1 VIYMRLFEF
10 ESKPIFAKYGIPI
23 PKGELASSP
32 DEVEAALRS
41 IRPPVVLKAQVT
53 VGRRGKGGGI
63 KVARTREEA
72 VELSRDLF
80 GAMVHGQRVERILI
94 EEFVET
100 AKELFLSITIDDSAG
115 KPIILASSE
124 GGVEIEELAMEH
136 PEKIVRELV
145 DPLRGLRGY
154 EARRVAK
161 AMGLSGQTMVEV
173 GRVLCSLYRAF
184 VDYDATI
191 AEINPLALTK
201 AGGLCATGA
210 VMIIDDDALD
220 KHPELKGR
228 AEERIEDDIERLA
241 FRLGIPYVRL
251 DGDIGVIGSGAGL
264 ATATVD
270 ILRSYGGRPANFLDT
285 GGRITYEHMKN
296 CLDLVFRNPRVRA
309 LLVNLYGGI
318 NPIVEG
324 AKGIVDFVRERGI
337 KVPIVVKARGNFEE
351 EAWRILEGAGIEVVK
366 SSRTEDAAQMV
377 IEKLRGAA

>member
-1 VIYMRLFEF
+1 MRLFEF
-10 ESKPIFAKYGIPI
+10 ESKPILAGYGIPI
-23 PKGELASSP
+23 PRGVLASSP
-32 DEVEAALRS
+32 EGVEDALKA
-41 IRPPVVLKAQVT
+41 IPPPVVLKAQVL
-53 VGRRGKGGGI
+53 VGRRGRAGGI
-63 KVARTREEA
+63 KVARSAEEA
-72 VELSRDLF
+72 IELSKELF
-80 GAMVHGQRVERILI
+80 GMVVHGQRVERLLI

-115 KPIILASSE
+115 RPIILASSE
-124 GGVEIEELAMEH
+124 GGVEIEELAREH
-136 PEKIVRELV
+136 PEKIVKELV

-154 EARRVAK
+154 EARRIAK

-173 GRVLCSLYRAF
+173 GRILCALYRAF
-184 VDYDATI
+184 VDCDATI
-191 AEINPLALTK
+191 VEVNPLALTK
-201 AGGLCATGA
+201 AGNLCATGA

-220 KHPELKGR
+220 RHPELKGR
-228 AEERIEDDIERLA
+228 AEGRMEDDIERLA

-270 ILRSYGGRPANFLDT
+270 VLRSYGGRPANFLDT

-296 CLDLVFRNPRVRA
+296 CLDLVFRNPKVRA

-324 AKGIVDFVRERGI
+324 AKGIVDFVKERGI
-337 KVPIVVKARGNFEE
+337 KVPIVVKVRGNFEE

-366 SSRTEDAAQMV
+366 SSRTEEAAQRIV
-377 IEKLRGAA
+377 ERLEGTA

>member
-1 VIYMRLFEF
+1 MRLFEF
-10 ESKPIFAKYGIPI
+10 ESKPLLAKHGIPI
-23 PKGELASSP
+23 PKGEPASSP
-32 DEVEAALRS
+32 EEVEAALRS
-41 IRPPVVLKAQVT
+41 IPPPVVLKAQVT
-53 VGRRGKGGGI
+53 VGRRGKAGGV
-63 KVARTREEA
+63 KVARSLEEA
-72 VELSRDLF
+72 MELSRELL
-80 GAMVHGQRVERILI
+80 GMEVHGQRVERILV
-94 EEFVET
+94 EEFVDA

-115 KPIILASSE
+115 RPIILASSE

-136 PEKIVRELV
+136 PEKIVRETI

-154 EARRVAK
+154 EARRIAK

-173 GRVLCSLYRAF
+173 GRILCALYQAF

-191 AEINPLALTK
+191 VEVNPLALTK
-201 AGGLCATGA
+201 TGNLCAIGS

-220 KHPELKGR
+220 RHPELKER
-228 AEERIEDDIERLA
+228 AEGRIEDEIERLA

-270 ILRSYGGRPANFLDT
+270 VLRSYGGRPANFLDT

-324 AKGIVDFVRERGI
+324 AKGIVDFVKERGI
-337 KVPIVVKARGNFEE
+337 NVPMVVKVRGNFEE

-366 SSRTEDAAQMV
+366 SSRTEEAAQRIV
-377 IEKLRGAA
+377 EKLKGVV